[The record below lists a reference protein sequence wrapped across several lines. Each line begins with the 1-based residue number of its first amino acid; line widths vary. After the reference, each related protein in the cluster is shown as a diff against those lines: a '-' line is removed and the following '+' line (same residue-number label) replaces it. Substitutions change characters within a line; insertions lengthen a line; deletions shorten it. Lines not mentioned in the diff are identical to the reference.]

1 MKKLSISSQI
11 ITLFLLVLLVAS
23 ILFSLI
29 TFSTVYS
36 VAENEVYSR
45 LSTYS
50 SMINNDFGP
59 RDKKDFPNGFPDMEI
74 AYYMKRNDIEYQVS
88 NDLYTKYITED
99 ELSLLIENIK
109 TTKDKNNPTFVS
121 FRAQG
126 SLVTKYGKMYY
137 VCQISDNFQ
146 NYTIMFTGT
155 GYTMGLISN
164 LSLRLILVFLAVVIV
179 AIIVM
184 YIWNIRFA
192 RRIKRL
198 QDHIRNLPKNKYEES
213 YVDDSSDEIGKL
225 SQSLELMRVE
235 IGQNEQTKQDMLQ
248 NLSHD
253 FKTPI
258 AVIKSYAEAIQDG
271 VESKDKLNIII
282 EQADLL
288 KNKVNRLLQY
298 NSLEYLDNSKEL
310 EDVNMNDVINEVAL
324 TYKYQTSLDI
334 NLDLSDD
341 VIFKGHR
348 ENWSTVVSNIIDNA
362 TRYAKTK
369 IDIILRENRL
379 RIYNDGE
386 HIEEQFIT
394 NMFKPYEKGSK
405 GQFGLGMSIVQKT
418 VNFFN
423 MSLSVKNEEPT
434 GVSFIIEK

>member
-29 TFSTVYS
+29 TFTTVYS

-59 RDKKDFPNGFPDMEI
+59 RNREEMPGGFPDMEI
-74 AYYMKRNDIEYQVS
+74 AYYVKRDGAEYQVS
-88 NDLYTKYITED
+88 SDLYTKYITET
-99 ELSLLIENIK
+99 ELSSLIDNIK
-109 TTKDKNNPTFVS
+109 NTRDRNNPGFIT

-126 SLVTKYGKMYY
+126 SIDTKYGKMYY
-137 VCQISDNFQ
+137 VCQIKDNFQ

-155 GYTMGLISN
+155 GYMMGLISN
-164 LSLRLILVFLAVVIV
+164 LSLRLILVFLVLVIV
-179 AIIVM
+179 SIIVM
-184 YIWNIRFA
+184 YFWNIRFA

-198 QDHIRNLPKNKYEES
+198 QDHIINLPKNKYEES

-225 SQSLELMRVE
+225 SLSLESMRIE
-235 IGQNEQTKQDMLQ
+235 IGQNEKTKQEMLQ

-282 EQADLL
+282 EQADIL

-298 NSLEYLDNSKEL
+298 NSLEYLDNSKEF
-310 EDVNMNDVINEVAL
+310 EDVDMNDVINEVVV
-324 TYKYQTSLDI
+324 TYKHQTTLEI
-334 NLDLSDD
+334 NVDSTEE
-341 VIFKGHR
+341 VVFKGYR
-348 ENWSTVVSNIIDNA
+348 ENWTTVVSNIIDNA

-386 HIEEQFIT
+386 HIDEQFV
-394 NMFKPYEKGSK
+394 NNVFKPYEKGSK
-405 GQFGLGMSIVQKT
+405 GEFGLGMSIVQKT
-418 VNFFN
+418 VNFFG